1 MNWLKLGTQMM
12 TKRKKEL
19 DMKDR
24 MIQALVIVPILAGF
38 ITFIAIEWNYIGKII
53 FALIFGP
60 ALLLPKMLLLLF
72 ATIAALITLAK
83 VAETDE

>member
-1 MNWLKLGTQMM
+1 
-12 TKRKKEL
+12 
-19 DMKDR
+19 MKDK
-24 MIQALVIVPILAGF
+24 IVQTLIVVSILAGF
-38 ITFIAIEWNYIGKII
+38 VAFIAVEWNYIGKII

-72 ATIAALITLAK
+72 ATVAALITLAK

>member
-1 MNWLKLGTQMM
+1 
-12 TKRKKEL
+12 
-19 DMKDR
+19 MKDR
-24 MIQALVIVPILAGF
+24 IVQALIVVGILAGF
-38 ITFIAIEWNYIGKII
+38 VAFIAVEWNYIGKII

-72 ATIAALITLAK
+72 AMIAALITLAK

>member
-1 MNWLKLGTQMM
+1 
-12 TKRKKEL
+12 
-19 DMKDR
+19 MKDK
-24 MIQALVIVPILAGF
+24 IVQTLIVVSILAGF
-38 ITFIAIEWNYIGKII
+38 VAFIAVEWNYIGKII
-53 FALIFGP
+53 FALIFGL

>member
-1 MNWLKLGTQMM
+1 
-12 TKRKKEL
+12 
-19 DMKDR
+19 MKDR
-24 MIQALVIVPILAGF
+24 IVQTLIVVGILAGF
-38 ITFIAIEWNYIGKII
+38 VAFIAVEWNYIGKII

>member
-1 MNWLKLGTQMM
+1 
-12 TKRKKEL
+12 
-19 DMKDR
+19 MKDK
-24 MIQALVIVPILAGF
+24 IVQTLIAVSILAGF
-38 ITFIAIEWNYIGKII
+38 IAFIAVEWEYMGKII

-72 ATIAALITLAK
+72 ATVAALITLAK

>member
-1 MNWLKLGTQMM
+1 MNWLKLGTQMI
-12 TKRKKEL
+12 RKKGL
-19 DMKDR
+19 TMKDR
-24 MIQALVIVPILAGF
+24 IVQPLIVVGILAGF
-38 ITFIAIEWNYIGKII
+38 VAFIAVEWNYIGKII

-72 ATIAALITLAK
+72 ATVAALITLAK

>member
-1 MNWLKLGTQMM
+1 
-12 TKRKKEL
+12 
-19 DMKDR
+19 MKDK
-24 MIQALVIVPILAGF
+24 IVQTLIVVGILAGF
-38 ITFIAIEWNYIGKII
+38 VAFVSVEWNYIGKII

-72 ATIAALITLAK
+72 ATVAALITLAK